1 MNFLKCID
9 ESTVDPTWLSEKTG
23 FAVKSATFS
32 HVKKMGGMSA
42 EIKYIDVTIGRDQ
55 DQVDEIRMVVK
66 AGGATEQRAKL
77 GIARA
82 VHFYVE
88 IAPTLVNVN
97 IPTCYYAEGSMETG
111 EMLLLLEDVSNSIPS
126 GVFFGSGNPNNWAI
140 TEKLPELCEGN
151 PNAIETTIKAF
162 KLFAHMHGQYWMD
175 NTLIEKTWL
184 RASDWMRGENEKSWK
199 EAQAMQSSNWSNI
212 KKQIGNGTATIE
224 WDSHLVACLDVSF
237 QKASE
242 ENAFTTYSERMSSN
256 TFTLVQG
263 DCHPHNLLWNKEDR
277 SLHVIDFEMIGVG
290 PPGQE
295 LGQFIISHMIPS
307 VRRECE
313 NTILQAYYDELQ
325 MILKG
330 KGMENNNYTM
340 ETLKSEYINGGIGRW
355 AWFIPF
361 FSSSPSMAQYFH
373 DQLSEFLKDH
383 IQDPNDMPMPRV

>member
-162 KLFAHMHGQYWMD
+162 K
-175 NTLIEKTWL
+175 
-184 RASDWMRGENEKSWK
+184 
-199 EAQAMQSSNWSNI
+199 
-212 KKQIGNGTATIE
+212 
-224 WDSHLVACLDVSF
+224 
-237 QKASE
+237 
-242 ENAFTTYSERMSSN
+242 
-256 TFTLVQG
+256 
-263 DCHPHNLLWNKEDR
+263 
-277 SLHVIDFEMIGVG
+277 
-290 PPGQE
+290 
-295 LGQFIISHMIPS
+295 
-307 VRRECE
+307 
-313 NTILQAYYDELQ
+313 
-325 MILKG
+325 
-330 KGMENNNYTM
+330 
-340 ETLKSEYINGGIGRW
+340 
-355 AWFIPF
+355 
-361 FSSSPSMAQYFH
+361 
-373 DQLSEFLKDH
+373 
-383 IQDPNDMPMPRV
+383 